1 MNAKKTALSVDN
13 LGDPM
18 INFEFLSIVAV
29 RKAILLTTISGLLAA
44 CGPTVHNPAGV
55 APVSQDPSRAGAVQ
69 GVGIEGHDIQ
79 AMTDLMVRD
88 MLSSPVL
95 ADAAHPPQVI
105 VDSGYFLNDSMQRI
119 NKDLITNRLRV
130 HLNRAAMG
138 RMSFINRAYTNMVA
152 EERELK
158 RKGVVDSGTR
168 EAAQAQAGGD
178 FRLAGTIA
186 SADSRDIRTGMLQ
199 RYTQITFEM
208 VDTERNIVVWSNMYE
223 LSKAAADDIVYR

>member
-1 MNAKKTALSVDN
+1 
-13 LGDPM
+13 M
-18 INFEFLSIVAV
+18 INIDFFSTFKV
-29 RKAILLTTISGLLAA
+29 RRTVEVTLLASSLAA
-44 CGPTVHNPAGV
+44 CGPTVINSAGV

-95 ADAAHPPQVI
+95 ADATHPPQVI

-138 RMSFINRAYTNMVA
+138 RMSFINRAYQNMVA
-152 EERELK
+152 EERALK
-158 RKGVVDSGTR
+158 RKGMVDSGTR

-186 SADSRDIRTGMLQ
+186 SADSRDVRTGMLQ